1 MGEFLRHPLVKV
13 GTDKVFL
20 KEQQKNIY
28 KRLFG
33 YAAPY
38 KGWLA
43 LAMLASLGVGGSD
56 AVIAYLVKPFVDE
69 LLVAGNIELARQVP
83 LWVIAL
89 AAFKGIA
96 RYLQQYNLR
105 SVGQAAIQDIR
116 NQLYQHLVVQ
126 PLRFFTANS
135 SASLMSRILNDVNVM
150 QAALSDVLVTILR
163 EVVTMLALIG
173 YAFYADWRMALMAFI
188 VIPAAAVPA
197 AALGKMIK
205 KYSRRGQDAMG
216 DLTAVIEQTL
226 SGIKVIKA
234 FGTEA
239 EERKKFEAENQSFYA
254 LIRKTF
260 RYDAASSPV
269 IELLTSF
276 GVAAVLWYGLNRV
289 IAEEITKGEMFSILA
304 AIVMMYTPLKRLTR
318 VNNIVQQA
326 LGAGERVFEILDQPS
341 EIVDAE
347 NAICL
352 PRSSGRVRFE
362 KVDFAYDTAPVLRN
376 FSVSAHPGEVIALV
390 GPSGAGKTTIISLL
404 NRFYDPQAGQILI
417 DDQDIRLVTQK
428 SLHDNLALV
437 DQETFLFNESIA
449 ANIGYGSPDADR
461 QMMEKAAQQAY
472 AHGFIC
478 QLPEGYA
485 TLIGDRGVRLSGG
498 QRQRICIA
506 RAILR
511 DAPILLLDEATSAL
525 DTESEAMVQQAL
537 ANLMRNRTTFVIA
550 HRLSTV
556 IHADR
561 ILVLE
566 AGHVKEMGSHQQLL
580 EQQGLYKRLY
590 ESQFQEQA

>member
-83 LWVIAL
+83 VWVIAL

-239 EERKKFEAENQSFYA
+239 EERKK
-254 LIRKTF
+254 
-260 RYDAASSPV
+260 
-269 IELLTSF
+269 
-276 GVAAVLWYGLNRV
+276 
-289 IAEEITKGEMFSILA
+289 
-304 AIVMMYTPLKRLTR
+304 
-318 VNNIVQQA
+318 
-326 LGAGERVFEILDQPS
+326 
-341 EIVDAE
+341 
-347 NAICL
+347 
-352 PRSSGRVRFE
+352 
-362 KVDFAYDTAPVLRN
+362 
-376 FSVSAHPGEVIALV
+376 
-390 GPSGAGKTTIISLL
+390 
-404 NRFYDPQAGQILI
+404 
-417 DDQDIRLVTQK
+417 
-428 SLHDNLALV
+428 
-437 DQETFLFNESIA
+437 
-449 ANIGYGSPDADR
+449 
-461 QMMEKAAQQAY
+461 
-472 AHGFIC
+472 
-478 QLPEGYA
+478 
-485 TLIGDRGVRLSGG
+485 
-498 QRQRICIA
+498 
-506 RAILR
+506 
-511 DAPILLLDEATSAL
+511 
-525 DTESEAMVQQAL
+525 
-537 ANLMRNRTTFVIA
+537 
-550 HRLSTV
+550 
-556 IHADR
+556 
-561 ILVLE
+561 
-566 AGHVKEMGSHQQLL
+566 
-580 EQQGLYKRLY
+580 
-590 ESQFQEQA
+590 